1 MGFPGCS
8 PVRISRASRRLA
20 RLGQA
25 ARLKSNTN
33 IAGLRKASLYKSRED
48 TMVDDALPRRR
59 FLLGAGLAGA
69 TVASGLA
76 GTAAPAEA
84 QAPAAAPAANPE
96 PETYLTLTATEVA
109 FLSAMADTI
118 IPADE
123 LSPSGTDC
131 GVVTYID
138 RQLAGAYG
146 AGSKVYRSGPF
157 QRGKPEQGYQ
167 LALTPRQ
174 YFEAGIEAANG
185 WSRKTYGKEF
195 DRLSPADRDAALKAM
210 DDGKAQFERFGAK
223 AFADRV
229 IAMVMEGFFSDPM
242 YGGNRNMA
250 GWKVLGFPGLPA
262 TYADKVDQY
271 YNKQYVAPPRSIA
284 DFS

>member
-1 MGFPGCS
+1 
-8 PVRISRASRRLA
+8 
-20 RLGQA
+20 
-25 ARLKSNTN
+25 
-33 IAGLRKASLYKSRED
+33 
-48 TMVDDALPRRR
+48 MVDEALPRRQ

-69 TVASGLA
+69 SVATGLA
-76 GTAAPAEA
+76 GAAEPAAA
-84 QAPAAAPAANPE
+84 QMLAAAPAAPAANAE
-96 PETYLTLTATEVA
+96 PETYLTLTATEAA

-146 AGSKVYRSGPF
+146 AGAKMYRSGPY

-174 YFEAGIEAANG
+174 YFEAGIAAAND

-195 DRLSPADRDAALKAM
+195 DRLSAADRATALKAIEE
-210 DDGKAQFERFGAK
+210 GKAQFEHFSATG
-223 AFADRV
+223 FFNRV
-229 IAMVMEGFFSDPM
+229 LSIVMEGLFSDPM
-242 YGGNRNMA
+242 YGGNRNKV
-250 GWKVLGFPGLPA
+250 GWKMLGFPGLPA
-262 TYADKVDQY
+262 TYADKVDAY